1 MHFHLP
7 KPIHGWRQFVGEV
20 GIIVIGVL
28 IALGAEQL
36 VEEWHWE
43 RKAEAARVAL
53 MQELALN
60 AGVFDERALEAK
72 CFEENL
78 ANLSDLLRVARHSG
92 RLPSIGQ
99 LWGPANRPV
108 VTAEWNAV
116 TADGTV
122 SHLPAE
128 FRKTL
133 SVVYPL
139 IADYP
144 RDLDNEQQLWSAV
157 RLAQNAEGPISETLL
172 TDIST
177 SLVRLRYETALNDAV
192 AQQSLDLL
200 LKAGVTPN
208 YWIPVDEG
216 ASRSDL
222 VKSVQ
227 RDGCKPLLV
236 DGKPLPAR

>member
-72 CFEENL
+72 CLEENL
-78 ANLSDLLRVARHSG
+78 AQLSGLLRETRRSG
-92 RLPSIGQ
+92 RLPNIEQ

-133 SVVYPL
+133 SLIYPL
-139 IADYP
+139 IANYP
-144 RDLDNEQQLWSAV
+144 HDLNNEQQLWSV
-157 RLAQNAEGPISETLL
+157 VSLAQKAEGPISETLL
-172 TDIST
+172 TEIST
-177 SLVRLRYETALNDAV
+177 SLARLRYETRINDV
-192 AQQSLDLL
+192 IAQQSLDVL

-208 YWIPVDEG
+208 YSFPVDEG
-216 ASRSDL
+216 ATRPDL

-227 RDGCKPLLV
+227 RHGCLPLLV